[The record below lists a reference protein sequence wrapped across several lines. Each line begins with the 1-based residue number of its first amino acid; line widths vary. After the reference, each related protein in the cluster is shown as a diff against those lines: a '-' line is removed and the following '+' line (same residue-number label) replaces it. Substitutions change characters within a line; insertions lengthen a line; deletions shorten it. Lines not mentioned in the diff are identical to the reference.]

1 MPHLDATDI
10 VARRYAAE
18 QSRQARIDADRL
30 ENDARIREQVEREV
44 PAHLTE
50 DDAAELRRG
59 ELEDWAREKLSPEE
73 LYPEYDVD

>member
-30 ENDARIREQVEREV
+30 ENDARIREQVECEV

-50 DDAAELRRG
+50 DDAAELRRA